1 MHLFLPKTNSTR
13 TILQIIEEKYLF
25 IDSCD
30 KVKLRVWWTEEAV
43 IIIIIIIIIII
54 KHYLTSK

>member
-1 MHLFLPKTNSTR
+1 MHLFLPKTNSSK

-54 KHYLTSK
+54 NII